1 MLLPVAFARCFL
13 RAVVARMGKRS
24 RMRWRVMLILSLGA
38 NLILCAAWLVSS
50 RRYETLRETVAS
62 QKPPPEVV
70 KTNVV
75 IRRQFFTWS
84 EVESPN
90 YPTYIANLRDIGCP
104 EQTIRDIIIADVNA
118 LFARRQATEITT
130 TEQQWWRSTPDPDVA
145 AAAARKVRELDQER
159 RALLAQ
165 LLGADWESRDL
176 ANLPRPSR
184 PTVALDGPVLGGLPD
199 KVKESVQDVSARAQE
214 RLQAYLEKQRQD
226 GKDPDPA
233 ELAKLRQQTRDELA
247 GLLTPPQLE
256 EYLLRYSQDANDLRA
271 SLGQLKYFNA
281 TPDEFRALFR
291 ATDPIDEQLQ
301 LLAGKSDNSSVLQR
315 DSLLQQRQNAIKLAL
330 GADRYQQYVLLHD
343 PAYREAYASAQE
355 AGDPGVV
362 QTLYQINLATAQEQA
377 AIRSNADLTPEQMA
391 IRLKQTELDQLHAK
405 AQALGEEAV
414 PQPPQPETPQTP
426 PMRTHAYVLGTGET
440 AATIATMYGVSLEA
454 IRAANPGVDIRRLK
468 PGQSI
473 QVPDSLPTR

>member
-1 MLLPVAFARCFL
+1 
-13 RAVVARMGKRS
+13 MGKRS
-24 RMRWRVMLILSLGA
+24 RMRWRVMLIVSLGA
-38 NLILCAAWLVSS
+38 NLALCAAWLVTS

-62 QKPPPEVV
+62 QKPPSEVV

-84 EVESPN
+84 EVESPD

-130 TEQQWWRSTPDPDVA
+130 PEQQWWRSTPDPEVVA
-145 AAAARKVRELDQER
+145 AAAQKARELDQER
-159 RALLAQ
+159 RTLLAQ
-165 LLGADWESRDL
+165 LLGPDWEARDL

-184 PTVALDGPVLGGLPD
+184 PSVALDGPVLGGLPE
-199 KVKESVQDVSARAQE
+199 KLKESVQDVSARAQE
-214 RLQAYLEKQRQD
+214 RLQAYLEKQRED

-233 ELAKLRQQTRDELA
+233 ELAKLRQQTRDELT

-271 SLGQLKYFNA
+271 SLGQLKYFSA

-301 LLAGKSDNSSVLQR
+301 LLAGKTDSGSVLQR
-315 DSLLQQRQNAIKLAL
+315 DRLLQQRENRIKLAL

-343 PAYREAYASAQE
+343 PAYREAYASARE
-355 AGDPGVV
+355 AGDPDAV

-377 AIRSNADLTPEQMA
+377 AIRSNTDLTPEQMT
-391 IRLKQTELDQLHAK
+391 IKLKQAELDQLHAK
-405 AQALGEEAV
+405 AQALGEEPTPA
-414 PQPPQPETPQTP
+414 PAQPEPAQPP
-426 PMRTHAYVLGTGET
+426 PMRTHPYVLGTGET

-454 IRAANPGVDIRRLK
+454 IQAANPGVNLRRLK
-468 PGQSI
+468 PGDAI
-473 QVPDSLPTR
+473 RVPDSLPAR